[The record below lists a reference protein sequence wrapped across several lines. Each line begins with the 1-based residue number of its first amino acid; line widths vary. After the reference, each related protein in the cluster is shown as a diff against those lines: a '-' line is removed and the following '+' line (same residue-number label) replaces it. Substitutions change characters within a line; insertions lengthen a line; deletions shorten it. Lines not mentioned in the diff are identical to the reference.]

1 MTSSQEPVAHESTTS
16 VDLSEM
22 AEHGSVGPEREGRR
36 SIQVYMAFTRT
47 VTMSKHGDITTPTKG
62 VTCVCVRINIKNN
75 NERTRPCP
83 SDHDTGL

>member
-1 MTSSQEPVAHESTTS
+1 MTSYQEPVAHESTTS

-22 AEHGSVGPEREGRR
+22 AEHGRVGPEREGRR
-36 SIQVYMAFTRT
+36 VIQVYMVFTRT
-47 VTMSKHGDITTPTKG
+47 VMTSKHGDISTSTKR
-62 VTCVCVRINIKNN
+62 CNLCMYREKYKKK

>member
-1 MTSSQEPVAHESTTS
+1 
-16 VDLSEM
+16 M

-47 VTMSKHGDITTPTKG
+47 VTMSKHGDITTPTKR
-62 VTCVCVRINIKNN
+62 CNLCMCQDNIKNN